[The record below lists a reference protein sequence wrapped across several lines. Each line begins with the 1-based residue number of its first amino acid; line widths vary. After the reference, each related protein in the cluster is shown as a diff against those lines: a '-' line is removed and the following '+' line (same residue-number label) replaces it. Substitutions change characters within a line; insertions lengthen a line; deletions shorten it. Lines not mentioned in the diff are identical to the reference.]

1 MFNSSHVVSVDLGRQ
16 IVIGR
21 WLMYMINAVTVMSN
35 HPQKRS
41 LASRSPSQGAR
52 GALGDS
58 QALYNMHVTLHGSS
72 SSLAHE
78 MEIAAF
84 AGL

>member
-1 MFNSSHVVSVDLGRQ
+1 MFKSSHVVSVDLGRH

-21 WLMYMINAVTVMSN
+21 WLMYMINVVTVMSN
-35 HPQKRS
+35 HPSQKRS

-58 QALYNMHVTLHGSS
+58 QALYIISKRLGTRYVMDVLGV
-72 SSLAHE
+72 
-78 MEIAAF
+78 
-84 AGL
+84 